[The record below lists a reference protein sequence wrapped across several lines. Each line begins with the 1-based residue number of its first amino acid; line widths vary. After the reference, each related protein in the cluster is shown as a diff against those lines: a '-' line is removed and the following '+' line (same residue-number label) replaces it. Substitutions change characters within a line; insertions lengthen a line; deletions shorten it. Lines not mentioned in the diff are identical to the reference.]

1 VTFDECAGGTD
12 NGCGAAVY
20 TGVIGPKVVPHMVSN
35 ILYKHENTLRTI
47 LDALQITTYPGAA
60 ATASDMS
67 DFFTTEGSK
76 PEVTVSSPTDG
87 ASVSSPVK
95 IQALSG
101 SDCWPHDIRVVEN
114 VGAPVNIQALASPT
128 AGHTISG
135 WKIYVDGVRVYDA
148 GAVNAIDTN
157 VALSPSVH
165 VLLVRA
171 WDTSGAHGDQTLN
184 LTIVSKPAV
193 AVSVPAPGSNVI
205 SPINIQASATPTS
218 GHRLGTNDVEKVLY
232 TFEPVGGTR
241 GGGSSGSLLL
251 DAAGNF
257 YGSGGGGTGCG
268 YGGCGVIFELTP

>member
-1 VTFDECAGGTD
+1 LTVTKLLPF
-12 NGCGAAVY
+12 V
-20 TGVIGPKVVPHMVSN
+20 KVSTPSN
-35 ILYKHENTLRTI
+35 
-47 LDALQITTYPGAA
+47 D
-60 ATASDMS
+60 
-67 DFFTTEGSK
+67 
-76 PEVTVSSPTDG
+76 
-87 ASVSSPVK
+87 
-95 IQALSG
+95 
-101 SDCWPHDIRVVEN
+101 EN

-218 GHRLGTNDVEKVLY
+218 GHRLSTNDVEKVLY
-232 TFEPVGGTR
+232 IFEPVGGTR

>member
-1 VTFDECAGGTD
+1 VTKLLPF
-12 NGCGAAVY
+12 V
-20 TGVIGPKVVPHMVSN
+20 KVSTPSN
-35 ILYKHENTLRTI
+35 
-47 LDALQITTYPGAA
+47 D
-60 ATASDMS
+60 
-67 DFFTTEGSK
+67 
-76 PEVTVSSPTDG
+76 
-87 ASVSSPVK
+87 
-95 IQALSG
+95 
-101 SDCWPHDIRVVEN
+101 EN

-157 VALSPSVH
+157 VALSPGVH

-241 GGGSSGSLLL
+241 GVALPEACCWMLRVTSTAPG
-251 DAAGNF
+251 AAGRDAD
-257 YGSGGGGTGCG
+257 TAA
-268 YGGCGVIFELTP
+268 VA